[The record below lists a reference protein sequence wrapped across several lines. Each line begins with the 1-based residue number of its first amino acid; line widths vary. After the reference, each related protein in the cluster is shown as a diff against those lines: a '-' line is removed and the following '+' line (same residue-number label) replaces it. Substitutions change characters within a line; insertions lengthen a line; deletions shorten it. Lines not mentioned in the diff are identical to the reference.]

1 MQMKVFLTL
10 EKWLKKIE
18 RGFCYG
24 AAGLVLVMIF
34 PTTLDVILRY
44 IFNAPLPEM
53 FQLTEFMMVAVVY
66 LAIAYVQQLK
76 DHIKIEIAT
85 QWLPPM
91 VQELLD
97 LFGFLVGLVIFT
109 IITWQTGR
117 LAWEAWETQDYTMGI
132 VQFPLW
138 PAKSIL
144 PIGVGL
150 FCLRLLLDILIG
162 LFQWVHSFGEHKG
175 RLQGER

>member
-1 MQMKVFLTL
+1 MQAILSL
-10 EKWLKKIE
+10 EKWLRKIE
-18 RGFCYG
+18 RGFCYA

-34 PTTLDVILRY
+34 PTTLDVVLRY

-85 QWLPPM
+85 QWLPQKA
-91 VQELLD
+91 QEALEI
-97 LFGFLVGLVIFT
+97 FGYLVGLVIFL
-109 IITWQTGR
+109 IITWQSGR

-138 PAKSIL
+138 PAKTIL
-144 PIGVGL
+144 PVGVGL
-150 FCLRLLLDILIG
+150 FCLRLFLDIVIG
-162 LFQWVHSFGEHKG
+162 LYNLGRSPAAGKDPVKGE
-175 RLQGER
+175 L

>member
-1 MQMKVFLTL
+1 MQALLSL
-10 EKWLKKIE
+10 EKWLRKIE
-18 RGFCYG
+18 RVFCYT

-34 PTTLDVILRY
+34 PTTLDVVLRY

-76 DHIKIEIAT
+76 DHIKIEIVT
-85 QWLPPM
+85 QWLP
-91 VQELLD
+91 QKAQDALD
-97 LFGFLVGLVIFT
+97 LFGSLVGLVIFT
-109 IITWQTGR
+109 IITWQSGR

-138 PAKSIL
+138 PAKTIL

-162 LFQWVHSFGEHKG
+162 LLKSGHSHADNKG
-175 RLQGER
+175 

>member
-1 MQMKVFLTL
+1 MQALLSL
-10 EKWLKKIE
+10 EKGLRKIE
-18 RGFCYG
+18 RGFCYT
-24 AAGLVLVMIF
+24 AAGLVFVMIF
-34 PTTLDVILRY
+34 PTTLDVLLRY

-76 DHIKIEIAT
+76 DHIKIEIVT
-85 QWLPPM
+85 EWLPQK
-91 VQELLD
+91 VQKGLD
-97 LFGFLVGLVIFT
+97 LFGYLVGLVIFA
-109 IITWQTGR
+109 IITWQSGR

-138 PAKSIL
+138 PAKTIL

-150 FCLRLLLDILIG
+150 FCLRLLLDIIIG
-162 LFQWVHSFGEHKG
+162 IYKLGQSQADHKEQVKGEM
-175 RLQGER
+175 